1 MKKITYQKPTT
12 RVVKL
17 QQQGIICGSPM
28 NSVNSNVGFSYRG
41 GGTEDA
47 RARSYEGGDDWDD
60 EW

>member
-28 NSVNSNVGFSYRG
+28 NSVDGNVGFSYRG
-41 GGTEDA
+41 GGTGDA
-47 RARSYEGGDDWDD
+47 RARSYEGDDWDD

>member
-28 NSVNSNVGFSYRG
+28 NKVDSNVGFSYRG
-41 GGTEDA
+41 GGTGDA
-47 RARSYEGGDDWDD
+47 RARSYEGDDWDD

>member
-28 NSVNSNVGFSYRG
+28 NRVDNNVGFSYRG
-41 GGTEDA
+41 GGTGDA
-47 RARSYEGGDDWDD
+47 RVRSYEGDDDWDD
-60 EW
+60 WE

>member
-28 NSVNSNVGFSYRG
+28 NRVDSNVGFSYRG
-41 GGTEDA
+41 GGTGDA
-47 RARSYEGGDDWDD
+47 RVRSYEGDDWED

>member
-1 MKKITYQKPTT
+1 MKKITYKKPAT

-28 NSVNSNVGFSYRG
+28 SSVESNVGFSYRG
-41 GGTEDA
+41 GGSGPA
-47 RARSYEGGDDWDD
+47 RARSYEGDDWDD

>member
-1 MKKITYQKPTT
+1 MKKITYQKPAT

-28 NSVNSNVGFSYRG
+28 NRVDSNVGFSYRG
-41 GGTEDA
+41 GGTGDA
-47 RARSYEGGDDWDD
+47 RVRSYEGDDWED